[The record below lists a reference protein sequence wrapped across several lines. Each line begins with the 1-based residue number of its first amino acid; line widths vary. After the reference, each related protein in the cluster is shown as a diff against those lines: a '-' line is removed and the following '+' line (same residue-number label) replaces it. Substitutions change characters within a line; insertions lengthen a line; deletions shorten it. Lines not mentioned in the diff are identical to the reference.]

1 MANDGKQPT
10 HGTADDGWDLST
22 LEGVRRKA
30 RYAALGGAYK
40 LRTEHDR
47 ETRLLYAAGV
57 STMVALGLVTE
68 EESNVLFDYVLGK
81 SDRLPDWGPI
91 GWH

>member
-1 MANDGKQPT
+1 MANDGKQPA
-10 HGTADDGWDLST
+10 HGIEDDGWDLTT

-40 LRTEHDR
+40 VRGSPDKEL
-47 ETRLLYAAGV
+47 RLLYVAGI
-57 STMVALGLVTE
+57 STMIALGLVTE
-68 EESNVLFDYVLGK
+68 AESNVLFDYVLGK